1 MNPPL
6 LDFVVIN
13 STVTLSDVS
22 WFQNFKAR
30 ASRLITICSVSV
42 TTFPIVHDSGQDIL
56 AMTSSFCISLQ
67 KTFPKLPPL

>member
-30 ASRLITICSVSV
+30 ASRPITILFGIGHSIADRPR
-42 TTFPIVHDSGQDIL
+42 FGAGYFGHDI
-56 AMTSSFCISLQ
+56 
-67 KTFPKLPPL
+67 